1 MKGLVLVGVVAL
13 LALGVSASAGGKTP
27 AAACPIQIPNTLTTP
42 NQAARGAL
50 VPTGARS
57 LLLCDYGGLNAGS
70 NSGRLAASVAVS
82 NASLIELL
90 ARSFDTLRASRGVF
104 HCPMDDGSE
113 ITATFAYPVA
123 AADVVRV
130 DLTGCQTVTN
140 GKVIKSAASAKG
152 QALIARLQR
161 IAEPAGGAAP
171 CATAKLSVSA
181 GTGGENTTT
190 SIGVTLQNDGAACT
204 LQPTQHVSVEI
215 DLAGRHA
222 HVQGNPATLHPSG
235 RLYHGGT
242 DLLVAHWS
250 NWCGSR
256 RGISL
261 VVRFGNQTVRKEVEP
276 LPVCLHQH
284 DSELIVGP
292 P

>member
-1 MKGLVLVGVVAL
+1 MRRHLARRQRSLRRRSPRSGCLPRRRADRGAYVEPTPLGDRCRSDPRAVPKRRGDRRAASPPTSGEHRPVTSALPPLRGVLGARRTRAAQPRLRGCRTHRMKGLVLVGVVAL
-13 LALGVSASAGGKTP
+13 LALGVSASAGGETP
-27 AAACPIQIPNTLTTP
+27 AACPIQIPNTLTTP

-171 CATAKLSVSA
+171 C
-181 GTGGENTTT
+181 
-190 SIGVTLQNDGAACT
+190 
-204 LQPTQHVSVEI
+204 
-215 DLAGRHA
+215 
-222 HVQGNPATLHPSG
+222 
-235 RLYHGGT
+235 
-242 DLLVAHWS
+242 
-250 NWCGSR
+250 
-256 RGISL
+256 
-261 VVRFGNQTVRKEVEP
+261 
-276 LPVCLHQH
+276 
-284 DSELIVGP
+284 
-292 P
+292 